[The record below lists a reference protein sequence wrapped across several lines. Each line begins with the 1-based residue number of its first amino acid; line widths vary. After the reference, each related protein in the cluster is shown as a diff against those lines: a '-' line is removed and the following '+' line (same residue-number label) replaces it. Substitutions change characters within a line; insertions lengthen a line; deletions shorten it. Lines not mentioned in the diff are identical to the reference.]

1 MIHRWFRR
9 WMIPTDARGAQQ
21 AYRNLER
28 SNPVVRFENVEMR
41 YAVGAP
47 ILQDVSFELE
57 PNTFHF
63 LTGKSG
69 AGKSSLL
76 RMIYLALVPTR
87 GRVTVF
93 GRDTKTLS
101 RAEIADARRRLGIVF
116 QDFRLIE
123 HLSARENVAL
133 PLRIAG
139 TREAVIRRHV
149 PELLE
154 WVGLSDHMDA
164 LPRTLSGGQQQRVA
178 IARAVIA
185 RPAILLAD
193 EPTGNVDDRIAF
205 RLLYLF
211 EELHRAGTTVLVAT
225 HNDALC
231 DEFAHPRLHITGA
244 RLNRISKSEAV
255 GARAGSGRVV
265 PFTRDQAGA

>member
-1 MIHRWFRR
+1 MIRRWFPR
-9 WMIPTDARGAQQ
+9 WLIPTEPRGTQQ

-28 SNPVVRFENVEMR
+28 SNPVVRFEDVEMR

-47 ILQDVSFELE
+47 VLQNISFELE
-57 PNTFHF
+57 PNSFHF

-93 GRDTKTLS
+93 NRDTKSLS

-149 PELLE
+149 PELLD
-154 WVGLSDHMDA
+154 WVGLADHMDA

-211 EELHRAGTTVLVAT
+211 EELHRAGTTVVVAT

-231 DEFAHPRLHITGA
+231 DEFAHPRLHITGG
-244 RLNRISKSEAV
+244 RLNRISKAEAAV
-255 GARAGSGRVV
+255 ARVASGRVV
-265 PFTRDQAGA
+265 PFTRDQA

>member
-1 MIHRWFRR
+1 VI
-9 WMIPTDARGAQQ
+9 
-21 AYRNLER
+21 
-28 SNPVVRFENVEMR
+28 RFENVEMR
-41 YAVGAP
+41 YAVGSP
-47 ILQDVSFELE
+47 ILQDISFELL
-57 PNTFHF
+57 PNSFHF

-76 RMIYLALVPTR
+76 RMIYLALVPTK
-87 GRVTVF
+87 GKVTVF
-93 GRDTKTLS
+93 DRDTKTLS
-101 RAEIADARRRLGIVF
+101 RSEIADVRRRLGIVF

-139 TREAVIRRHV
+139 TSEAVIRRHV
-149 PELLE
+149 PELLD
-154 WVGLSDHMDA
+154 WVGLADHMDS

-178 IARAVIA
+178 IARAVVA
-185 RPAILLAD
+185 RPSVLLAD

-231 DEFAHPRLHITGA
+231 DEFAHPRLHIAGA
-244 RLNRISKSEAV
+244 RLSRVAHTAA
-255 GARAGSGRVV
+255 GAPPRASRVV
-265 PFTRDQAGA
+265 PFTRDQAEA

>member
-1 MIHRWFRR
+1 
-9 WMIPTDARGAQQ
+9 MIPATGMTSRALAAGSGILKR
-21 AYRNLER
+21 ER
-28 SNPVVRFENVEMR
+28 FVTVVRFENVEMR
-41 YAVGAP
+41 YAVGSP
-47 ILQDVSFELE
+47 ILRDVSFELL
-57 PNTFHF
+57 PNSFHF

-76 RMIYLALVPTR
+76 RMIYLALLPTR
-87 GRVTVF
+87 GQVF
-93 GRDTKTLS
+93 LFDRDTRSLS
-101 RAEIADARRRLGIVF
+101 RTETADVRRRLGIVF

-149 PELLE
+149 PELLD
-154 WVGLSDHMDA
+154 WVGLADHMDA
-164 LPRTLSGGQQQRVA
+164 LPKTLSGGQQQRVA

-211 EELHRAGTTVLVAT
+211 EELHRAGTTVVVAT
-225 HNDALC
+225 HSDALC
-231 DEFAHPRLHITGA
+231 DEFSHPRLHIDRGRLSRVPGA
-244 RLNRISKSEAV
+244 SAV
-255 GARAGSGRVV
+255 VGSGRVV
-265 PFTRDQAGA
+265 PFARDRADG

>member
-1 MIHRWFRR
+1 
-9 WMIPTDARGAQQ
+9 
-21 AYRNLER
+21 
-28 SNPVVRFENVEMR
+28 VVRFENVDMR
-41 YAVGAP
+41 YAVGPP
-47 ILQDVSFELE
+47 ILQDVSFELT
-57 PNTFHF
+57 PNSFHF

-101 RAEIADARRRLGIVF
+101 RAEIADVRRRLGIVF
-116 QDFRLIE
+116 QDFRLID

-149 PELLE
+149 PELLD

-164 LPRTLSGGQQQRVA
+164 MPRTLSGGQQQRVA

-185 RPAILLAD
+185 RPAVLLAD

-211 EELHRAGTTVLVAT
+211 EELHRAGTTVVVAT
-225 HNDALC
+225 HSDALC
-231 DEFAHPRLHITGA
+231 DEFTHPRLHINAG
-244 RLNRISKSEAV
+244 RLKRVSKPVTA
-255 GARAGSGRVV
+255 GARAAPGRVV
-265 PFTRDQAGA
+265 PFARDQAEA

>member
-1 MIHRWFRR
+1 
-9 WMIPTDARGAQQ
+9 
-21 AYRNLER
+21 L
-28 SNPVVRFENVEMR
+28 VRFENVEMR
-41 YAVGAP
+41 YAVGPP
-47 ILQDVSFELE
+47 ILRDINFNIERDS
-57 PNTFHF
+57 FHF

-76 RMIYLALVPTR
+76 RMIYLALVPTM

-93 GRDTKTLS
+93 NRDTRTLS
-101 RAEIADARRRLGIVF
+101 RVEIADFRRRLGIVF

-123 HLSARENVAL
+123 HLSALENVAL

-154 WVGLSDHMDA
+154 WVGLADHMDA

-231 DEFAHPRLHITGA
+231 DEFAHPRLHISGGV
-244 RLNRISKSEAV
+244 LNRVKAPATNKPVIKSD
-255 GARAGSGRVV
+255 RVV
-265 PFTRDQAGA
+265 PFTRDQVGA

>member
-1 MIHRWFRR
+1 
-9 WMIPTDARGAQQ
+9 
-21 AYRNLER
+21 
-28 SNPVVRFENVEMR
+28 VVRFEDVEMR
-41 YAVGAP
+41 YVVGSP
-47 ILQDVSFELE
+47 ILRGANFELA

-76 RMIYLALVPTR
+76 RMIYLALLPSR

-93 GRDTKTLS
+93 DRDTKDLT
-101 RAEIADARRRLGIVF
+101 RAEISDTRRRLGIVS
-116 QDFRLIE
+116 QGFRLIE

-149 PELLE
+149 PELLD
-154 WVGLSDHMDA
+154 WVGLSDQIDA

-185 RPAILLAD
+185 RPALLLAD

-211 EELHRAGTTVLVAT
+211 EELHRTGTTVVVAT

-231 DEFAHPRLHITGA
+231 GEFQHSRLHI
-244 RLNRISKSEAV
+244 S
-255 GARAGSGRVV
+255 SGRLSRI
-265 PFTRDQAGA
+265 PGKIPETGTPCRALPGAPDLARD